1 MTNTTLRRTATL
13 AAAFCAA
20 LALSTPAHALDVQI
34 QEGAAVKFPKGLK
47 WEPMVK
53 TVVEAPPKA
62 NIFTGDKETLEEQKK
77 RLIASGTAEPKVR
90 ERAIAFWNAQSMDA
104 TIASWETRTNDGSYF
119 ITAANIYGN
128 TNKCDTIGVD
138 FDGGGAMIP
147 ICKTKVTFQPL
158 QGTHSSNVDVGN
170 ICMHM
175 GFVEQD
181 DDEPDPDF
189 YSSNHP
195 EIAFDTKSRTF
206 YLRQIIHGKVAP
218 QCNRKI
224 TLTPGDK
231 TSGGAAQNAATPAPA
246 SQSQSGTAIAGDM
259 TPRRALEALYGKLT
273 SGKPLDGDCK
283 EYASWKPPLNT
294 EKFKDYFQ
302 FGEQYKNQPLLVCSK
317 FSASYTEQDK
327 QKFVL
332 VTKAGVKESF
342 DTINFGT
349 SEVPAPILGMAI
361 FVKDGDQ
368 WRLEVEDRFV
378 THTSF
383 SENIKLQKI
392 GANKYGV
399 LSTTAIHSGAG
410 CNLVT
415 VEVLM
420 PYAGGI
426 TAQELNVP
434 LTEKEDEMYN
444 GGDCSATSV
453 KFDTKANSEYYPVTV
468 TQTFTDDR
476 GRHPKKSAR
485 LTFSNG
491 SYVKS
496 K

>member
-1 MTNTTLRRTATL
+1 MNTRIKDFPMTNTTLRRTATL

-20 LALSTPAHALDVQI
+20 LALSTPAFALDVQI
-34 QEGAAVKFPKGLK
+34 QEGDAVKFPKGLK
-47 WEPMVK
+47 WEPMAK
-53 TVVEAPPKA
+53 TEIDKNHSEKQ
-62 NIFTGDKETLEEQKK
+62 NI
-77 RLIASGTAEPKVR
+77 AWGTAKPEDRK
-90 ERAIAFWNAQSMDA
+90 RAIEAWGAQSQKYYA
-104 TIASWETRTNDGSYF
+104 ISSWSANTNDGSYF
-119 ITAANIYGN
+119 ITAALEGCVSVEGLLPPGEACKAKIFFTPTQSNAS
-128 TNKCDTIGVD
+128 TTI
-138 FDGGGAMIP
+138 
-147 ICKTKVTFQPL
+147 
-158 QGTHSSNVDVGN
+158 DVGL
-170 ICMHM
+170 ICNYIGRTKRHLLDIYDNDLS
-175 GFVEQD
+175 GVED
-181 DDEPDPDF
+181 IFD
-189 YSSNHP
+189 SNRP
-195 EIAFDTKSRTF
+195 EIAFDAKSRTF
-206 YLRQIIHGKVAP
+206 YLRQIVYGKVVK

-224 TLTPGDK
+224 TLIPGDK

-259 TPRRALEALYGKLT
+259 TPRRALEALYGSVAT
-273 SGKPLDGDCK
+273 ANAPDRDCK
-283 EYASWKPPLNT
+283 EYATWKPPLNT
-294 EKFKDYFQ
+294 DKFKNYFSM
-302 FGEQYKNQPLLVCSK
+302 GEQYKNQPLLVCSK

-444 GGDCSATSV
+444 GGDCSTTSV

-468 TQTFTDDR
+468 TQTFTDNR

>member
-1 MTNTTLRRTATL
+1 MTNIILRRTATL

-20 LALSTPAHALDVQI
+20 LALSTPALALDVQI

-47 WEPMVK
+47 WEPMVNTK
-53 TVVEAPPKA
+53 VESPPQA
-62 NIFTGDKETLEEQKK
+62 NIFTGDKETLEEQEK
-77 RLIASGTAEPKVR
+77 RLITSGTAKPEERK
-90 ERAIAFWNAQSMDA
+90 RAIDFWNVQSMDVN
-104 TIASWETRTNDGSYF
+104 IASWETKTNDGSYF
-119 ITAANIYGN
+119 LTGLNN
-128 TNKCDTIGVD
+128 DNCVHVD
-138 FDGGGAMIP
+138 GLHDNSSCKAKLIFTPTGAHAGKP
-147 ICKTKVTFQPL
+147 I
-158 QGTHSSNVDVGN
+158 DVGN
-170 ICMHM
+170 ICMQM
-175 GFVEQD
+175 GIPKRAFKYYDVEGVED
-181 DDEPDPDF
+181 YDF
-189 YSSNHP
+189 DKLHP
-195 EIAFDTKSRTF
+195 EVAFDAKNQTV
-206 YLRQIIHGKVAP
+206 YLRQIIFGEVVK

-224 TLTPGDK
+224 TLIPGDK

-259 TPRRALEALYGKLT
+259 TPRKALEALYGKLT

-361 FVKDGDQ
+361 FVKDGGQ

-444 GGDCSATSV
+444 GGDCSTTSV